1 MLLVQHI
8 PANLTAQAARCPM
21 RAASHDL
28 PMPPLFRRL
37 LLLYHALRF
46 GARLIWLAA
55 PREHKLHW
63 MITLVKR
70 VHATEGGRD
79 SLHSMLPALGPLA
92 SNFVQTLAE
101 RPELVTG
108 TVHDTFDAIG
118 RMEEPLPPDQV
129 ETGLASALG
138 RPLTGLFAQID
149 PIPARSGFAE
159 QTHLAR
165 LAVPVNGHRDIAIK
179 FVRAAQV
186 QQIGDELALLRWVAR
201 WLEKLSASARRL
213 QVRALA
219 QSFTED
225 VLRRFDLRAEAANL
239 SQTGHHFEG
248 DKRLAVPEVIWE
260 LCGTHTLAV
269 QHIETLPATDLP
281 GLLEHRVKLA
291 ALATHLVEVVT
302 EQAFEHGFF
311 HATFDASHVR
321 VSIEPD
327 TPGRI
332 VLAEFAA
339 MSSLSS
345 HEREFFVHGATALF
359 DQDYTRLAELHRDA
373 GHVEPTT
380 RTEVLEAELRRRS
393 EAHFAAEPEDR
404 TAGALFHHLLHA
416 VQPFEGAVSPRLAT
430 AQRSFEQAEAVA
442 RALNPGVDTWNV
454 ARTVLAGIAQRDID
468 HRGWIKRIAQE
479 LPHLA
484 HMLPRVPQLAVRYLQ
499 RQHDTGGTRQH
510 AHLVRELGIEYRR
523 TRILL
528 WACAVCG
535 GLLGAG
541 AVLLAW

>member
-1 MLLVQHI
+1 
-8 PANLTAQAARCPM
+8 M
-21 RAASHDL
+21 RAASHNL

-37 LLLYHALRF
+37 LLLFHALRF
-46 GARLIWLAA
+46 GARLLWLAA

-63 MITLVKR
+63 IIALMQR
-70 VHATEGGRD
+70 VHATQGGRD
-79 SLHSMLPALGPLA
+79 SLHSVLPALGPLA
-92 SNFVQTLAE
+92 TTFIQTLAA
-101 RPELVTG
+101 RPELATG
-108 TVHDTFDAIG
+108 TLHDTFEAIG
-118 RMEEPLPPDQV
+118 RMEEPLPPEQV
-129 ETGLASALG
+129 EAALAFALG
-138 RPLTGLFAQID
+138 HPLTGLFAQID
-149 PIPARSGFAE
+149 LIPARNGFAE
-159 QTHLAR
+159 QTHVAR

-179 FVRAAQV
+179 FVRAQQI

-201 WLEKLSASARRL
+201 WLEKLSGSARRL
-213 QVRALA
+213 RVRALA

-260 LCGTHTLAV
+260 LCSTRTLAV
-269 QHIETLPATDLP
+269 QHIETLAATNLA
-281 GLLEHRVKLA
+281 GLLEHHVKVA

-311 HATFDASHVR
+311 HATFDSAHVR

-327 TPGRI
+327 TLGRI

-359 DQDYTRLAELHRDA
+359 DQDYGRLAELHRDA
-373 GHVEPTT
+373 GHVDPTT

-404 TAGALFHHLLHA
+404 TAGSLFHHLLHA

-430 AQRSFEQAEAVA
+430 AQRSFEQAEMLA
-442 RALNPGVDTWNV
+442 RALHPGVDTWNV
-454 ARTVLAGIAQRDID
+454 ARTVLAGIAQRDVD

-499 RQHDTGGTRQH
+499 RQHDAGNSRQQ
-510 AHLVRELGIEYRR
+510 AHLMRALGAEYRR
-523 TRILL
+523 TRFLL

-541 AVLLAW
+541 AVLLTH

>member
-1 MLLVQHI
+1 MRLLRRF
-8 PANLTAQAARCPM
+8 PANLTAQAASHCPM

-70 VHATEGGRD
+70 VHATEGGRN

-101 RPELVTG
+101 RPELATG
-108 TVHDTFDAIG
+108 TLHDTFDAIG
-118 RMEEPLPPDQV
+118 RMEEPLPPEQV
-129 ETGLASALG
+129 EAALAGALG

-149 PIPARSGFAE
+149 LIPAKSGFAE
-159 QTHLAR
+159 QTHVAR

-179 FVRAAQV
+179 FVRAAQI

-201 WLEKLSASARRL
+201 WLEKLSGSARRL

-260 LCGTHTLAV
+260 LCSTHTLAV
-269 QHIETLPATDLP
+269 QHIETLAATDLP

-311 HATFDASHVR
+311 HATFDSAHVR

-327 TPGRI
+327 TLGRI

-359 DQDYTRLAELHRDA
+359 DQDYARPPSCITTPATSTKQPARRCWKPSCADAAKRISRPSPRTARRARCFIICCMRCSPSKAPYRRGSRPPSARLN
-373 GHVEPTT
+373 
-380 RTEVLEAELRRRS
+380 RRRCWRAPCIRAS
-393 EAHFAAEPEDR
+393 IHGMWHARCWPASRSVISTIAAGSN
-404 TAGALFHHLLHA
+404 A
-416 VQPFEGAVSPRLAT
+416 SPRSCRTWRICCRACRNSRCAT
-430 AQRSFEQAEAVA
+430 CSTSMTRAA
-442 RALNPGVDTWNV
+442 RGS
-454 ARTVLAGIAQRDID
+454 R
-468 HRGWIKRIAQE
+468 RI
-479 LPHLA
+479 
-484 HMLPRVPQLAVRYLQ
+484 
-499 RQHDTGGTRQH
+499 
-510 AHLVRELGIEYRR
+510 
-523 TRILL
+523 
-528 WACAVCG
+528 
-535 GLLGAG
+535 
-541 AVLLAW
+541 

>member
-1 MLLVQHI
+1 MH
-8 PANLTAQAARCPM
+8 
-21 RAASHDL
+21 AASIDL
-28 PMPPLFRRL
+28 PMPPLLRRIL
-37 LLLYHALRF
+37 LLFHALRF

-63 MITLVKR
+63 AITLVKR
-70 VHATEGGRD
+70 VHASEGGRN
-79 SLHSMLPALGPLA
+79 SLHNMLPVLGPLA
-92 SNFVQTLAE
+92 SNFMQSLAE
-101 RPELVTG
+101 RPELASG
-108 TVHDTFDAIG
+108 TLHDAFDAIG
-118 RMEEPLPPDQV
+118 RMEAPLPPPEV
-129 ETGLASALG
+129 EAALAAALG
-138 RPLTGLFAQID
+138 RPCATLFERID
-149 PIPARSGFAE
+149 LVPARSGFAE
-159 QTHLAR
+159 QTHVAR
-165 LAVPVNGHRDIAIK
+165 LASPVNGHRDIAIK

-186 QQIGDELALLRWVAR
+186 QQIGDELALLRWAAR
-201 WLEKLSASARRL
+201 WMEKLSGGARRL
-213 QVRALA
+213 QVSALA

-248 DKRLAVPEVIWE
+248 DRRLVVPEVIWE
-260 LCGTHTLAV
+260 LCGANTLAV
-269 QHIETLPATDLP
+269 QHIETLAATDLP
-281 GLLEHRVKLA
+281 GLLEHGVKLA
-291 ALATHLVEVVT
+291 PLATHLVEVVT

-311 HATFDASHVR
+311 HATFDAERVR

-327 TPGRI
+327 TLGRI
-332 VLAEFAA
+332 LLAEFAV

-359 DQDYTRLAELHRDA
+359 DQDYARLADLHRDA
-373 GHVEPTT
+373 GHVEHTT

-393 EAHFAAEPEDR
+393 EAHFAAVPEDR
-404 TAGALFHHLLHA
+404 SAGALFHHLLHA

-430 AQRSFEQAEAVA
+430 AQRSFEQAEALA
-442 RALNPGVDTWNV
+442 RALHPGVDTWNV
-454 ARTVLAGIAQRDID
+454 ARTVLAGIARRDID

-499 RQHDTGGTRQH
+499 RRHDAAGTRQH
-510 AHLVRELGIEYRR
+510 EQLLREIGLESRR
-523 TRILL
+523 TRWLL

-541 AVLLAW
+541 AVLLTR

>member
-1 MLLVQHI
+1 
-8 PANLTAQAARCPM
+8 M
-21 RAASHDL
+21 RAVSYDL
-28 PMPPLFRRL
+28 LMPPLLRRSL
-37 LLLYHALRF
+37 LLFHALRF

-79 SLHSMLPALGPLA
+79 SLHSLLPTLGPLA
-92 SNFVQTLAE
+92 STFMQSLAE
-101 RPELVTG
+101 RPELATG
-108 TVHDTFDAIG
+108 TLHDAFDAIG
-118 RMEEPLPPDQV
+118 RMEAPLPPHEV
-129 ETGLASALG
+129 EPALAGALG
-138 RPLTGLFAQID
+138 RPLTGLFTRID
-149 PIPARSGFAE
+149 LLPARSGFAE

-165 LAVPVNGHRDIAIK
+165 LAEPVNGHRDIAIK

-186 QQIGDELALLRWVAR
+186 EQISDELALLRWVAR
-201 WLEKLSASARRL
+201 WLEKFSRDARRL

-239 SQTGHHFEG
+239 SQTGHHFDG
-248 DKRLAVPEVIWE
+248 DKRLVVPDVIWD
-260 LCGTHTLAV
+260 LCTAQTLAV
-269 QHIETLPATDLP
+269 QHLDTMSATNLP
-281 GLLEHRVKLA
+281 GLLQHRIKLA
-291 ALATHLVEVVT
+291 PLATHIVEVVT

-311 HATFDASHVR
+311 HATFDAEHVR
-321 VSIEPD
+321 VSVEPE
-327 TPGRI
+327 TLGRI
-332 VLAEFAA
+332 VLAQFAV

-345 HEREFFVHGATALF
+345 HEREFFVHGATAMF
-359 DQDYTRLAELHRDA
+359 EQDYGRLADLHREA
-373 GHVEPTT
+373 GHVESTT

-416 VQPFEGAVSPRLAT
+416 VLPFEGGTVSPRLAT
-430 AQRSFEQAEAVA
+430 AQRSFQQAEALA
-442 RALNPGVDTWNV
+442 RALHPGVDTWNV

-479 LPHLA
+479 VPHLA
-484 HMLPRVPQLAVRYLQ
+484 HMLPRLPQLAVRYLQ
-499 RQHDTGGTRQH
+499 RQHDAAGSRQH
-510 AHLVRELGIEYRR
+510 TQLLREIGIEYRR
-523 TRILL
+523 TRFLL

-541 AVLLAW
+541 AVLLTR

>member
-1 MLLVQHI
+1 
-8 PANLTAQAARCPM
+8 
-21 RAASHDL
+21 
-28 PMPPLFRRL
+28 MPPLFRRL
-37 LLLYHALRF
+37 LLLFHALRF

-63 MITLVKR
+63 AITLIQR
-70 VHATEGGRD
+70 VHASESGRN

-101 RPELVTG
+101 KPELATG
-108 TVHDTFDAIG
+108 TVHEAFEAVG
-118 RMEEPLPPDQV
+118 RMEQPLPPQEV
-129 ETGLASALG
+129 EAALAKALG
-138 RPLTGLFAQID
+138 RPPIGLFSRLELV
-149 PIPARSGFAE
+149 PARSGFAE
-159 QTHLAR
+159 QTHLAQ
-165 LAVPVNGHRDIAIK
+165 LAQPINGHRDIAIK

-201 WLEKLSASARRL
+201 WMEKFSGGARRL
-213 QVRALA
+213 HVRALA
-219 QSFTED
+219 QSFTDD

-239 SQTGHHFEG
+239 SQTGHHFDN
-248 DKRLAVPEVIWE
+248 DKRLVVPDVIWE
-260 LCGTHTLAV
+260 LCTAQTLAV
-269 QHIETLPATDLP
+269 QHVETVAATNLA
-281 GLLEHRVKLA
+281 GLLEHHIKFAR
-291 ALATHLVEVVT
+291 LATHIVEVVT

-311 HATFDASHVR
+311 HAAFDAEHVR

-327 TPGRI
+327 TNGRI
-332 VLAEFAA
+332 VLAEFSA

-345 HEREFFVHGATALF
+345 NEREFFVHGATALF
-359 DQDYTRLAELHRDA
+359 DQDYGRLAELHREA
-373 GHVEPTT
+373 GHVDAST

-393 EAHFAAEPEDR
+393 EAHFAAEPQDR
-404 TAGALFHHLLHA
+404 SAGSLFHHLLHA

-430 AQRSFEQAEAVA
+430 AQRSFVQAEALA
-442 RALNPGVDTWNV
+442 RALHPGVDTWNV
-454 ARTVLAGIAQRDID
+454 ARSVLADIAQRDLD
-468 HRGWIKRIAQE
+468 HRGWIKRIGQE

-499 RQHDTGGTRQH
+499 HRHDAAGTRQH
-510 AHLVRELGIEYRR
+510 VQLMQDIGREYRR

-541 AVLLAW
+541 AVLLSR

>member
-1 MLLVQHI
+1 
-8 PANLTAQAARCPM
+8 M
-21 RAASHDL
+21 RAASNDL
-28 PMPPLFRRL
+28 LMPPLVRRL

-70 VHATEGGRD
+70 VHATEGGRN

-92 SNFVQTLAE
+92 STFVENLAT
-101 RPELVTG
+101 RPELATG
-108 TVHDTFDAIG
+108 TLHDAFDAIG
-118 RMEEPLPPDQV
+118 RLEEPLPPEQV
-129 ETGLASALG
+129 EAALARALG

-149 PIPARSGFAE
+149 LIPAKSGFAE
-159 QTHLAR
+159 QTHVAR
-165 LAVPVNGHRDIAIK
+165 LAVPLNGHRDIAIK

-201 WLEKLSASARRL
+201 WLEKFSGSARRL
-213 QVRALA
+213 QVRPLA

-225 VLRRFDLRAEAANL
+225 ALRRFDLRAEAANL
-239 SQTGHHFEG
+239 SQTGHHFAG

-260 LCGTHTLAV
+260 LCSTHTLAV
-269 QHIETLPATDLP
+269 QHIETLAATDLA
-281 GLLEHRVKLA
+281 GLLEHRVRPA

-302 EQAFEHGFF
+302 QQAFEHGFF
-311 HATFDASHVR
+311 HATFDAGHVR

-327 TPGRI
+327 TLGRI

-359 DQDYTRLAELHRDA
+359 DQDYARLAELHRDA
-373 GHVEPTT
+373 GHVDPTT

-430 AQRSFEQAEAVA
+430 AQRSFERAEMLA
-442 RALNPGVDTWNV
+442 RALHPGVDTWNV
-454 ARTVLAGIAQRDID
+454 ARSVLAGIAQRDVD

-499 RQHDTGGTRQH
+499 RQHDAVGTRQH
-510 AHLVRELGIEYRR
+510 AHLMRELGIEYRR

-541 AVLLAW
+541 AVLLSR